1 MRMKL
6 LVLNPIVFPL
16 LALMLPRKISELMGN
31 KRVWWALVGWQIC
44 ILPWRAKWWFVHQ
57 NPQYFSQDDWVK
69 YYRKAADGAGALRHL
84 RHCDTDICEK
94 LWNTCGYHD
103 AKNILKSLRL
113 YETEHLKF
121 MLVNKEFNGWL
132 WEYTQRMVLPT
143 DFVKSLISEISG
155 KNDKDDIRWKII
167 KLQIDRND
175 ELRKTLS
182 KEELKKFA

>member
-1 MRMKL
+1 M
-6 LVLNPIVFPL
+6 
-16 LALMLPRKISELMGN
+16 
-31 KRVWWALVGWQIC
+31 
-44 ILPWRAKWWFVHQ
+44 
-57 NPQYFSQDDWVK
+57 K